1 MDFSHKIRVRRVVKT
16 AADDL
21 EALYPH
27 SVMLYHLPPQQD
39 ITLQMF
45 EELAVE
51 RLKVLRILEQAGSKN
66 HRYMSD
72 EWKEAIIEELN
83 LQKLKSYARL
93 IQYGGGQSG
102 TGGVSGGKKEQDL
115 LARQRDY
122 ISHFILRMAYCKSV
136 DLRR

>member
-1 MDFSHKIRVRRVVKT
+1 MDFSHKIRVRPT
-16 AADDL
+16 AKSATDDL
-21 EALYPH
+21 KALYPH
-27 SVMLYHLPPQQD
+27 GVLLYHLPPKQD

-51 RLKVLRILEQAGSKN
+51 RLQVLRILEQAASKN

-72 EWKEAIIEELN
+72 DWKEAIIEELN
-83 LQKLKSYARL
+83 LQKLKSYVRL
-93 IQYGGGQSG
+93 IQHAGSAA
-102 TGGVSGGKKEQDL
+102 TGPKKEQDL

-122 ISHFILRMAYCKSV
+122 VSHFILRLAYCKSE

>member
-1 MDFSHKIRVRRVVKT
+1 MDFSHKVRIRSVART

-21 EALYPH
+21 EALYPIGM
-27 SVMLYHLPPQQD
+27 MLYHLPPTQD

-45 EELAVE
+45 EDLAVE
-51 RLKVLRILEQAGSKN
+51 RLKVLRILEQASSKN

-72 EWKEAIIEELN
+72 EWKEAILDELN

-93 IQYGGGQSG
+93 IQHGGGMA
-102 TGGVSGGKKEQDL
+102 TGPKKEQDL
-115 LARQRDY
+115 VARQRDY
-122 ISHFILRMAYCKSV
+122 VSHFILRMAYCKSE

>member
-16 AADDL
+16 AVDDL

-27 SVMLYHLPPQQD
+27 SVLLYHLPPQQD
-39 ITLQMF
+39 ITLQLF

-93 IQYGGGQSG
+93 IQHGGGA
-102 TGGVSGGKKEQDL
+102 TGGAKKELDL

-122 ISHFILRMAYCKSV
+122 VSHFILRMAYCKSE
-136 DLRR
+136 DLRRSVFGV